1 MTGERKR
8 PIFAALAVLI
18 AAADYLWAL
27 WYYGGLCALQI
38 APVIRYALAAGI
50 DPCRAGLSGNSLLKE
65 GIVMKVLVYGAGV
78 IGAYLTHVLCE
89 AGNDVTLLARGNWR
103 RTLEAKG
110 LTIRHHLQRKT
121 TIDRPRIIGRD
132 GISGHYD
139 IVFFTMNYQ
148 QAGAIL
154 DDAAAMDADV
164 IVLVGNNLSA
174 PDMEA
179 YIKTHS
185 KVPKQ
190 ILFGFQAT
198 AGKREGEVLICERM
212 GAGKMNIGLL
222 ETPAQDALREKMER
236 LFENTVFRLRWYD
249 AMESFLKCHAAAV
262 LPLAYLAY
270 AAGCDYKRTTGEQR
284 RRSMEA
290 AREGYDLLVKLG
302 YSIVP
307 EDDDMFYRPG
317 IRRVIMRA
325 LLFAMAK
332 TVIGELAAAAHCRH
346 AVSEMEQMD
355 AAFERLRKK
364 RPDFLMPNW
373 DAMRNAMPDWA
384 ALRQQ
389 YEGATRHA

>member
-139 IVFFTMNYQ
+139 IVFF
-148 QAGAIL
+148 
-154 DDAAAMDADV
+154 
-164 IVLVGNNLSA
+164 
-174 PDMEA
+174 
-179 YIKTHS
+179 
-185 KVPKQ
+185 
-190 ILFGFQAT
+190 
-198 AGKREGEVLICERM
+198 CERM